1 MEKVYGVFAVPE
13 CGAEVVCRT
22 FADAEEL
29 MIDLANEDAYDE
41 FYTAIHGPGY
51 GAKYS
56 VERALQYAEWAFDEW
71 YVQEILLF

>member
-29 MIDLANEDAYDE
+29 MIDLANEYAYE
-41 FYTAIHGPGY
+41 VFLGCIHDPGY
-51 GAKYS
+51 GAPWS
-56 VERALQYAEWAFDEW
+56 LNEGLRQAEWAFDEW
-71 YVQEILLF
+71 YVKEIPLF